1 VRTRE
6 ADGKSACWSFLG
18 EEPSPPGSMF
28 EPVTVEIT
36 RATPDRVHELA
47 ALIGH
52 AFSDDPIALWS
63 LAPEATE
70 EQVRLWF
77 LWFDEVVAPLGMLW
91 EAGRGLGAAVWF
103 PPGEDERFIET
114 DRTVRRV
121 VASFSDDGGARYAA
135 FWDWVGEHL
144 PDEPHWFLTTSPWTP
159 NSEARG
165 SAGP

>member
-1 VRTRE
+1 
-6 ADGKSACWSFLG
+6 
-18 EEPSPPGSMF
+18 
-28 EPVTVEIT
+28 VTVEIT

-47 ALIGH
+47 GLIGH

-63 LAPEATE
+63 LAPEATQ

-77 LWFDEVVAPLGMLW
+77 LWFDELAAPLGMLW

>member
-1 VRTRE
+1 
-6 ADGKSACWSFLG
+6 
-18 EEPSPPGSMF
+18 MF

-103 PPGEDERFIET
+103 PPGKTSASSRSTARFAGWWLPSPT
-114 DRTVRRV
+114 T
-121 VASFSDDGGARYAA
+121 AA
-135 FWDWVGEHL
+135 PGMR
-144 PDEPHWFLTTSPWTP
+144 PSGIGSGSTCPTSPT
-159 NSEARG
+159 G
-165 SAGP
+165 S